1 MYDKEQIIE
10 DARKILD
17 NSFSLDGKVLTFA
30 SSQTTPYYAHCIKQ
44 IYNAMIRMLESNGL
58 FYQFI
63 YSCLGNQNTYEAKN
77 KKRIPNKENDE
88 SWNNYFIVDY
98 SLIVKTR
105 EISFDYLYKRI
116 VNDCNSGVF
125 LWFNEYN
132 SSEIQMAQF
141 ENDNKRNTNNE
152 ISW

>member
-10 DARKILD
+10 DSRKILD
-17 NSFSLDGKVLTFA
+17 NSFSLEGKVLTFA
-30 SSQTTPYYAHCIKQ
+30 SSQTTPYYAHCIEQ
-44 IYNAMIRMLESNGL
+44 IRNAMIRMLESNRWL
-58 FYQFI
+58 YQFT

-77 KKRIPNKENDE
+77 KKSIPNKENDE

-105 EISFDYLYKRI
+105 EISFDYLYQRI

-132 SSEIQMAQF
+132 SFEIQMAQF

-152 ISW
+152 ICW

>member
-1 MYDKEQIIE
+1 MMNKEQIIE

-17 NSFSLDGKVLTFA
+17 NSFSLEGKVLTFA
-30 SSQTTPYYAHCIKQ
+30 SSQTTPYYAHCIEQ
-44 IYNAMIRMLESNGL
+44 IRNAMICMLESKGL
-58 FYQFI
+58 FYQFT

-77 KKRIPNKENDE
+77 KKSIPNKESDE
-88 SWNNYFIVDY
+88 SWKNYFIVDY

-105 EISFDYLYKRI
+105 EISFDYLYQRI

-132 SSEIQMAQF
+132 LSEIQMEQF
-141 ENDNKRNTNNE
+141 ENYNKWNTNNE

>member
-1 MYDKEQIIE
+1 MMNKEQIIE

-17 NSFSLDGKVLTFA
+17 NSFSLEGKVLTFV
-30 SSQTTPYYAHCIKQ
+30 SSQTTPYYAHCIEQ
-44 IYNAMIRMLESNGL
+44 IRNAMICMLESKGL
-58 FYQFI
+58 FYQFT

-77 KKRIPNKENDE
+77 KKSIPNKESDE
-88 SWNNYFIVDY
+88 SWKNYFIVDY

-105 EISFDYLYKRI
+105 EISFDYLYQRI

-125 LWFNEYN
+125 LWFDEYN
-132 SSEIQMAQF
+132 LSEIQMEQF
-141 ENDNKRNTNNE
+141 ENNNKRNANNE